1 MVECS
6 PNFFFSILQNQ
17 ICSLQVDIILLNYHF
32 YEIFIADQD
41 LSYSIVD
48 FTALLK
54 VIFFFFF
61 HIPLSPLHNWL
72 GYFKDIINFGKTLHH
87 FVPNFLPK
95 QFLLFIH
102 LNVEWL
108 KRVNKSEESFQSVF
122 T

>member
-61 HIPLSPLHNWL
+61 HIPLSPLHN
-72 GYFKDIINFGKTLHH
+72 
-87 FVPNFLPK
+87 
-95 QFLLFIH
+95 
-102 LNVEWL
+102 
-108 KRVNKSEESFQSVF
+108 
-122 T
+122 